1 MSNPYAPG
9 SVPQNPMM
17 GMPPEDL
24 AKKANNIQ
32 LMGILS
38 IVFAFCC
45 GCVGLILGIVV
56 LVQAGGVTTALQQ
69 YGSPPELMSKVATGK
84 LCAIIGIVLTVI
96 LMIIG
101 VLVNVLQL
109 AAIQQ
114 GG

>member
-1 MSNPYAPG
+1 
-9 SVPQNPMM
+9 
-17 GMPPEDL
+17 
-24 AKKANNIQ
+24 
-32 LMGILS
+32 
-38 IVFAFCC
+38 
-45 GCVGLILGIVV
+45 LILGIVV